1 MRKLTKIN
9 HLPSGLID
17 YLSEPDYFMPI
28 QKNTF
33 LFRQGEAVNDLYV
46 IVSGKVSVGKT
57 SSEGRELTLRFCG
70 PNDLIGEFTIGD
82 LPIHYLVDGKITES
96 GEVAVFNQK
105 RLLEKMNDQPD
116 AIIDFLKFANLQH
129 RKDQTKFRDLL
140 LYGKKGALYSTLIR
154 LSNSYGKEVSNG
166 ILIDI
171 QLTNQEIANFCATS
185 RESVNRMLNAL
196 KQKGIIQMEH
206 GRITILQLD
215 YLKKEINCE
224 NCPAVLCTI
233 N

>member
-1 MRKLTKIN
+1 MRRLTKIN
-9 HLPSGLID
+9 QLPVELNN
-17 YLSEPDYFMPI
+17 YLSKPDYFMPI

-33 LFRQGEAVNDLYV
+33 LFRQGEAVKDLYV
-46 IVSGKVSVGKT
+46 IVSGKILLGKT

-70 PNDLIGEFTIGD
+70 PNDLIGEFINGE
-82 LPIHYLVDGKITES
+82 LPTNYLVDGKITES

-105 RLLEKMNDQPD
+105 KLLEEMSDNPN
-116 AIIDFLKFANLQH
+116 AMIEFLRFANLQH
-129 RKDQTKFRDLL
+129 RKNQTKFRDLL

-154 LSNSYGKEVSNG
+154 LSNSYGKKVADG

-196 KQKGIIQMEH
+196 KQKDIIQMHH
-206 GRITILQLD
+206 GRITIQQLD

-224 NCPAVLCTI
+224 NCPAVLCTV